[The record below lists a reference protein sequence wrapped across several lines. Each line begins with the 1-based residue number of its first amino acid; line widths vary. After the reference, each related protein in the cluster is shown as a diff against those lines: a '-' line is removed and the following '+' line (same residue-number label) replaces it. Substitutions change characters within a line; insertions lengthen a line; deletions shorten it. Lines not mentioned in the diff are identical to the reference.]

1 MSELS
6 DEQIIHLINN
16 GDEDAF
22 GILYRRHFN
31 LLKLFIS
38 SRFKLS
44 IYESEDIAQKA
55 FLKAYKSISNFRG
68 ESSFKTW
75 LYKIAR
81 NVSIDFLKK
90 PYKDKEIAI
99 QSELE
104 VENFF
109 SNISTQENPSSCLEE
124 KDENKN
130 LASLIKKVRGN
141 LSKEQNRLFELYFIK
156 QNSYKELSK
165 KINVPIG
172 TVMSRLFYLRKKVKP
187 ILEEEL
193 NGSTS
198 V

>member
-38 SRFKLS
+38 ARFKLS